1 MRIAKFA
8 LTMVFAVS
16 GLVLLADQRV
26 AANEGIPLKA
36 LAGNYA
42 FTCQGTFAL
51 CLDPGT
57 FGVADCATTIGAII
71 VPLTDLGIGQL
82 TRDTQGNSCS
92 SDLDVTSSLP
102 VAKSPPSVGAVHPAV
117 AKTLNYDPA
126 TGTGDLS
133 FVEYSGG
140 KCEGSTFDSTGAT
153 ETGTLAA
160 RLAASDG
167 GKRFD
172 LVFTSLIIF
181 PSDTTGN
188 FVGGFSLSCSNLRQ

>member
-1 MRIAKFA
+1 MRMAKFA
-8 LTMVFAVS
+8 LTMVFAVA
-16 GLVLLADQRV
+16 GLVLLANQR
-26 AANEGIPLKA
+26 AAADGGIPLED

-42 FTCQGTFAL
+42 FTCQGSFSI

-57 FGVADCATTIGAII
+57 FGVADCATTTGAII

-82 TRDTQGNSCS
+82 TRDSKGNSCG
-92 SDLDVTSSLP
+92 SDFDVTSSLP
-102 VAKSPPSVGAVHPAV
+102 VAKTPPSVGVVHPAV

-126 TGTGDLS
+126 TGTGELS
-133 FVEYSGG
+133 LVEYSGG
-140 KCEGSTFDSTGAT
+140 KCNGSRFDSAGAT
-153 ETGTLAA
+153 ETATSAA
-160 RLAASDG
+160 HLAASGG

-188 FVGGFSLSCSNLRQ
+188 FVGSFSLSCTSLRQ

>member
-1 MRIAKFA
+1 MRMAKFA
-8 LTMVFAVS
+8 LTMAFAVM
-16 GLVLLADQRV
+16 GLVLLANQR
-26 AANEGIPLKA
+26 AAADGGIPLQE

-42 FTCQGTFAL
+42 FTCQGSFSI

-57 FGVADCATTIGAII
+57 FGVADCATTKGAII

-82 TRDTQGNSCS
+82 TRDTKGNSCG
-92 SDLDVTSSLP
+92 SDFDVTTSIP
-102 VAKSPPSVGAVHPAV
+102 VGKTPPSVGVVHPAV

-133 FVEYSGG
+133 FVEYFGG
-140 KCEGSTFDSTGAT
+140 KCDGSTFDSTGAT
-153 ETGTLAA
+153 EAA
-160 RLAASDG
+160 TSAAHFAASGD

-188 FVGGFSLSCSNLRQ
+188 FVGSFSLSCTSLRQ

>member
-8 LTMVFAVS
+8 LTMVFAVA
-16 GLVLLADQRV
+16 GLLLFADHR
-26 AANEGIPLKA
+26 AAADEGIPLAA

-42 FTCQGTFAL
+42 FTCQGSFAI

-57 FGVADCATTIGAII
+57 FSAADCATTTGAII

-82 TRDTQGNSCS
+82 TRDTQGNSCGN
-92 SDLDVTSSLP
+92 DFDVTSSLP
-102 VAKSPPSVGAVHPAV
+102 VAKTPPSLGSVHPAV

-133 FVEYSGG
+133 FVEYSSG
-140 KCEGSTFDSTGAT
+140 KCDGSTFDSTGAT
-153 ETGTLAA
+153 ETATLAA

-188 FVGGFSLSCSNLRQ
+188 FVGGFSLSCTNLRQ